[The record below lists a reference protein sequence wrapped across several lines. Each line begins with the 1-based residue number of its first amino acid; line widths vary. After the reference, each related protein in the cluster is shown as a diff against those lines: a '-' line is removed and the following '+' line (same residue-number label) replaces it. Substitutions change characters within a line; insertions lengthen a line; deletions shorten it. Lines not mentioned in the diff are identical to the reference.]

1 MPAKTNLSVSTEGKE
16 TGATWLRSARMPS
29 QKPPLQ
35 LVPGD
40 KFNLTLGVLG
50 CIGLA
55 SCKDAK
61 SLHPFVRWSCN
72 AYTNWNLAFILL
84 GTLTGQKQWEPF
96 LLVNSVGIFLGFRTA
111 FCQGLD
117 ENMRKKVRDLGLDLT
132 RARFLFADHMCHT
145 APVIALLYALVK
157 RKQRIHP
164 MNSIYAIILSTWFSF
179 RQSAQLDASDLYVH
193 ILGSERG
200 VPSSPALPSHRRSST
215 PSYAASTGR
224 LLCAY
229 WVLPCRGCWR
239 SSTQSFGRSTILSAS
254 SRKPRRWR
262 RLGLR
267 RNASWCGIVMGT
279 PPCRERNLSS

>member
-1 MPAKTNLSVSTEGKE
+1 
-16 TGATWLRSARMPS
+16 MPS

-179 RQSAQLDASDLYVH
+179 RQSAQLDASDLYVPH
-193 ILGSERG
+193 PWKRAWGAIFTGIAL
-200 VPSSPALPSHRRSST
+200 SPPLVDALIRRKHGK
-215 PSYAASTGR
+215 AA
-224 LLCAY
+224 LC
-229 WVLPCRGCWR
+229 V
-239 SSTQSFGRSTILSAS
+239 
-254 SRKPRRWR
+254 
-262 RLGLR
+262 LGLAMPWLLAKLDPELR
-267 RNASWCGIVMGT
+267 SKYNFECKLSEAKALAEARAEAKRVVVRHRNGNTTMPRAQSELLMKDPKT
-279 PPCRERNLSS
+279 P